1 MAKKASTIRT
11 GKDRK
16 AERAKR
22 VKKTR
27 KIWEMYKV
35 EGDKLIRSNS
45 FSPKSPGDFLA
56 NHKNR
61 KTCGKT
67 SYTEFTSKAKAEE

>member
-1 MAKKASTIRT
+1 MAKKKSEKRT

-27 KIWEMYKV
+27 KIWELYKV
-35 EGDKLIRSNS
+35 EGDKLVRSNQ

-67 SYTEFTSKAKAEE
+67 GYMETVSKKE